1 MDSNSKFILDKVL
14 SPEVLRSR
22 YGNVLS
28 MEIWKLLQVVDLNT
42 EECNIFFSVIDKL
55 YTESQQLDFIDRV
68 WDVYYEKVANSI
80 LGISQ

>member
-1 MDSNSKFILDKVL
+1 MDSNSKFILDKAI

-55 YTESQQLDFIDRV
+55 HTEAQQQALIEKV

-80 LGISQ
+80 LGIS

>member
-1 MDSNSKFILDKVL
+1 MDSNSKFILEKAI

-28 MEIWKLLQVVDLNT
+28 MEIWKLLQVVDLNA

-55 YTESQQLDFIDRV
+55 HTEAQQQALIEKV

-80 LGISQ
+80 LGIS

>member
-1 MDSNSKFILDKVL
+1 MDNKLQFIPNEVL
-14 SPEVLRSR
+14 SQEVLRR
-22 YGNVLS
+22 TYGNVLS

-42 EECNIFFSVIDKL
+42 EGRNAFFSVIDKL

-80 LGISQ
+80 LGIS

>member
-1 MDSNSKFILDKVL
+1 MDNKLQFIPNEVL
-14 SPEVLRSR
+14 SQEVLRRR

-42 EECNIFFSVIDKL
+42 EGRNAFFSVIDKL

-80 LGISQ
+80 LGIS

>member
-1 MDSNSKFILDKVL
+1 MDSNSKFILDKAI

-28 MEIWKLLQVVDLNT
+28 MEIWKLLQVVDLNA

-55 YTESQQLDFIDRV
+55 HTESQQQTLIEKV
-68 WDVYYEKVANSI
+68 WDVYYEKIANSI
-80 LGISQ
+80 LGIS

>member
-1 MDSNSKFILDKVL
+1 MDSKPKFILDKAL
-14 SPEVLRSR
+14 SPQALRSR
-22 YGNVLS
+22 YGNVLA
-28 MEIWKLLQVVDLNT
+28 MEIWKLLQVVDLNA

-80 LGISQ
+80 LGIS

>member
-1 MDSNSKFILDKVL
+1 MDSDSKFILNKVL

-28 MEIWKLLQVVDLNT
+28 MEIWKLLQVVDLNA

-55 YTESQQLDFIDRV
+55 HTEAQQQALIEKV

-80 LGISQ
+80 LGIS